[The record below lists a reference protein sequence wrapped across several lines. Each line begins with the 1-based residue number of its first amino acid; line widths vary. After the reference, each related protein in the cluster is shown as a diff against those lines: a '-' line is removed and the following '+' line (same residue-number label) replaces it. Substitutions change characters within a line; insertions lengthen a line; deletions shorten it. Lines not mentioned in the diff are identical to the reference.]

1 MQAAVE
7 RPPYVRFVLKPVE
20 DRNESLKAGHYVARD
35 EIFAI
40 ITPQGSKDLI
50 ERKATEWLEILRQ
63 QVAEQRYQPEWL
75 RAHKEAFEAFKADR
89 GPPLN
94 GTSIKMMTM
103 LSPSQVEAL
112 MHLRIVTV
120 EDLAAANEETISRI
134 GMGGRALKQK
144 AIEWLEGAKNGGK
157 QTEEIVSLKVANDEL
172 KRQNEKLQA
181 QLTEVGNRLSLL
193 EQAPPGKPAKL

>member
-20 DRNESLKAGHYVARD
+20 DRNESLAAGHYVARD

-89 GPPLN
+89 EPPLN

-112 MHLRIVTV
+112 MHLRVVTV

-144 AIEWLEGAKNGGK
+144 AQEWLSSANGTGK
-157 QTEEIVSLKVANDEL
+157 QVERIVALQQENETLKETVTRQGEALKELQEQVAAMKKE
-172 KRQNEKLQA
+172 
-181 QLTEVGNRLSLL
+181 
-193 EQAPPGKPAKL
+193 